1 MEKRRHKKY
10 QKISTQVLTMLITSV
25 ILQIEQR
32 KRLKDQR
39 SDKETK
45 SKVPL
50 LTTLE
55 TVSKVLMAAAK
66 AVHKNVFLKFQRMEG
81 EMTYDDA

>member
-1 MEKRRHKKY
+1 MEN
-10 QKISTQVLTMLITSV
+10 
-25 ILQIEQR
+25 
-32 KRLKDQR
+32 RLK
-39 SDKETK
+39 SE
-45 SKVPL
+45 SCVL
-50 LTTLE
+50 LLATLE